1 MIVLDENYVNEH
13 LDTGD
18 CIALM
23 EKTLKQEEEGG
34 CVQYMRTAINMP
46 NHNILGL
53 MPAYFEEGYFGA
65 KILSVYLSN
74 HSTGYPSHQGQI
86 LLFEK
91 EYGQVIACVDAMS
104 VTKIRTGAVSAAA
117 SRYLARPDSR
127 HLAILGCGVQ
137 GESHLAAI
145 SRVFPLEQV
154 SVWDLYPDTARR
166 FAERCQTAY
175 GLPVTPYEDAALA
188 VKDADIICTVTPSST
203 PVLKYSWLKPGVHI
217 NAVGACSPQARELD
231 GDITLHA
238 SFFGDSV
245 ESVMKE
251 SGDFLIPLH
260 EGLIQENHLKGTI
273 GQIMNGKIQ
282 GRTTDDEIT
291 VFEALGMAVEDI
303 ACAALLYRQAKQ

>member
-104 VTKIRTGAVSAAA
+104 VTKIRTGAVSAAVIWPSWA
-117 SRYLARPDSR
+117 AAFRENPIWRPSPAYSRWSRYRCGISTLTPPAGSPTAARQPMDCLS
-127 HLAILGCGVQ
+127 
-137 GESHLAAI
+137 
-145 SRVFPLEQV
+145 PL
-154 SVWDLYPDTARR
+154 
-166 FAERCQTAY
+166 
-175 GLPVTPYEDAALA
+175 
-188 VKDADIICTVTPSST
+188 
-203 PVLKYSWLKPGVHI
+203 
-217 NAVGACSPQARELD
+217 
-231 GDITLHA
+231 
-238 SFFGDSV
+238 
-245 ESVMKE
+245 M
-251 SGDFLIPLH
+251 
-260 EGLIQENHLKGTI
+260 
-273 GQIMNGKIQ
+273 
-282 GRTTDDEIT
+282 RT
-291 VFEALGMAVEDI
+291 
-303 ACAALLYRQAKQ
+303 QHWQ